1 MTACLRIAHPAF
13 RLHPPLMQ
21 HLHVAHLWMK
31 NAEGLALSREGSVE
45 GIAAE
50 IRTSA
55 VRELRVVSSA
65 LVTGDG
71 AMRNHHGRDW
81 AIGATAL
88 ALAASTLGIESI
100 TPLGYAVWLLYFM
113 AVAVTVF
120 QSRPMMPLAIAA
132 LACVLLVIGYNIAPA
147 SNNSAFSFVNRS
159 IGGTSFVLTAF
170 VVMQAIRARR
180 QAEQALWLQEG
191 ENAVALSLQGEQA
204 PHELAESTLGV
215 LCAYVGAPVGA
226 LYRLEGERLTLTGGV
241 ALGAD
246 VPRELPLRSG
256 QLGETL
262 RLGHARRV
270 HGVDAS
276 HLPITSA
283 LGRSTPTELLM
294 APVSADGKIT
304 GVIELGRVA
313 GAVQGDDALAL
324 VARCGEAI
332 GVALRTA
339 VLRMELLA
347 LLEETQRQGEELQT
361 QQEELRVANEELE
374 EQSRSLQHSQV
385 NLEQQQAALEQ
396 TNVQLEERTQELEAQ
411 RERLL
416 GAQSDLVRNGAELA
430 AASRYKS
437 EFLANMSHELR
448 TPLNSSLILAKLL
461 ADNRDGTLTAEQVKY
476 AQAIHSSNNDLL
488 ALINDI
494 LDLSKIEAGHVDL
507 SDDVLATEG
516 VLARLRDT
524 FEPLARQKG
533 LALEISA
540 DADAPVQFVAD
551 SQRLQQILKN
561 LLANALKFT
570 EHGSVSLKVQARGP
584 NRIGFVVSDT
594 GIGIARDQTDVIFE
608 AFRQADGS
616 TRRRFGGTGL
626 GLSISRDLALR
637 MGGSIQ
643 VESEPGRGSCFTLA
657 LPLDGAPAEAAQAP
671 LPPPVSVSPAPV
683 VANPVPTAIAP
694 PPAATPPSL
703 PSAPAVEDDRQQ
715 RLRPGRLILAV
726 EDDVAFGR
734 ALVQLAHELD
744 FDCVVASTAEEALVM
759 APQLRPS
766 GILLDIG
773 LPDISGLSVLERLK
787 RDPATR
793 HIPVHVVSALERTQ
807 VAMELGAVGFL
818 IKPASRERLVSAIEQ
833 LEQTSARAMR
843 RLLIVEDDHE
853 LRENLQ
859 RLLARDQLEIIAAG
873 SVAEAIDQLV
883 GVTFD
888 CMVMDLALP
897 DGSGYDLLE
906 RMAGHDAVAFPP
918 VIVYTGRALT
928 RDEEQRL
935 RRYSKSIIIKG
946 ARSPER
952 LLDEV
957 TLFLHS
963 VEASLPSNQ
972 QRLLREARRRD
983 AVLDGRTVLL
993 AEDDVRNIFA
1003 LSSVLEPLGV
1013 TLEIARNG
1021 REALDRLAVQEIDL
1035 VLMDIMMPEMDGLT
1049 AMREI
1054 RRNPQWQDLPIIALT
1069 AKAMADDR
1077 EHCLEAGA
1085 NDYIA
1090 KPIDIDK
1097 LVSLCRVWC
1106 ARQ

>member
-1 MTACLRIAHPAF
+1 
-13 RLHPPLMQ
+13 
-21 HLHVAHLWMK
+21 MK
-31 NAEGLALSREGSVE
+31 QA
-45 GIAAE
+45 
-50 IRTSA
+50 T
-55 VRELRVVSSA
+55 
-65 LVTGDG
+65 
-71 AMRNHHGRDW
+71 GRDT
-81 AIGATAL
+81 AIGATAFAL
-88 ALAASTLGIESI
+88 ALATIGLESI

-120 QSRPMMPLAIAA
+120 QNRAA
-132 LACVLLVIGYNIAPA
+132 LPVVMALLACVLLVVGYNIAPA
-147 SNNSAFSFVNRS
+147 SNNSSFSFVNRS
-159 IGGTSFVLTAF
+159 VGGFFFVLTALI
-170 VVMQAIRARR
+170 VMQAIRARR
-180 QAEQALWLQEG
+180 QAERALWLQEG
-191 ENAVALSLQGEQA
+191 ENGVALSLQGEQA
-204 PHELAESTLGV
+204 PHELAQSALGV
-215 LCAYVGAPVGA
+215 LCAYVGAQVGV
-226 LYRLEGERLTLTGGV
+226 LYRLEGERLLLSGGI
-241 ALGAD
+241 ALSPD
-246 VPRELPLRSG
+246 IPRELPAQQG

-262 RLGHARRV
+262 RQGIARRL
-270 HGVDAS
+270 HGVDAA
-276 HLPITSA
+276 HLPIASG
-283 LGRSTPTELLM
+283 LGRSTPQELLM
-294 APVSADGKIT
+294 APVSVDGT
-304 GVIELGRVA
+304 PVGVLEIGRIAGSQHDGSALELLG
-313 GAVQGDDALAL
+313 
-324 VARCGEAI
+324 RCGETI

-339 VLRMELLA
+339 LLRAELIE
-347 LLEETQRQGEELQT
+347 LLEETQRQGEELQA

-385 NLEQQQAALEQ
+385 SLEQQQAELEQ
-396 TNVQLEERTQELEAQ
+396 TNVQLEERTHELESQRQYLLAAQ
-411 RERLL
+411 
-416 GAQSDLVRNGAELA
+416 ADLVRSGAELA
-430 AASRYKS
+430 SASRYKS

-461 ADNRDGTLTAEQVKY
+461 ADNRDGTLTDEQVKY

-494 LDLSKIEAGHVDL
+494 LDLSKIEAGHVEL
-507 SDDVLATEG
+507 ADDTIATDTL
-516 VLARLRDT
+516 LARLRET

-533 LALEISA
+533 LQLEIGS
-540 DADAPVQFVAD
+540 DPGAPAQFVAD
-551 SQRLQQILKN
+551 GQRLQQILKN

-570 EHGSVSLKVQARGP
+570 EHGSVSLRVQAHGP
-584 NRIGFVVSDT
+584 RRLRFVVNDT

-637 MGGSIQ
+637 MGGGIS
-643 VESEPGRGSCFTLA
+643 VESEPGRGSCFTLE
-657 LPLDGAPAEAAQAP
+657 LPADGAPADAAQAP
-671 LPPPVSVSPAPV
+671 LPPPVQARVENAMHEITARV
-683 VANPVPTAIAP
+683 QAAAPTAER
-694 PPAATPPSL
+694 PAAPS
-703 PSAPAVEDDRQQ
+703 VDDDRGQ
-715 RLRPGRLILAV
+715 RRRPGRLILVV
-726 EDDVAFGR
+726 EDDVEFSR
-734 ALVQLAHELD
+734 ALVNLAHELD
-744 FDCVVASTAEEALVM
+744 FDCVVAGTAEEGLAL
-759 APQLRPS
+759 AAELRPS

-773 LPDISGLSVLERLK
+773 LPDVSGLSVLERLK

-793 HIPVHVVSALERTQ
+793 HIPVHVVSGMDRGQ
-807 VAMELGAVGFL
+807 VALELGAVGYL
-818 IKPASRERLVSAIEQ
+818 IKPATRERLASAIAQ
-833 LEQTSARAMR
+833 LEETSARAVR
-843 RLLIVEDDHE
+843 RLLIVEDDE
-853 LRENLQ
+853 DLRQNLQ
-859 RLLARDQLEIIAAG
+859 RLLARDQLEIVGVGTI
-873 SVAEAIDQLV
+873 AEAIAQLV
-883 GVTFD
+883 GTPFD
-888 CMVMDLALP
+888 CMITDLALP

-963 VEASLPSNQ
+963 VEASLPSDQ

-1013 TLEIARNG
+1013 NLEIARNG
-1021 REALDRLAVQEIDL
+1021 REALERLAEREVDL

-1054 RRNPQWQDLPIIALT
+1054 RRKPEWQSLPVIALT

-1077 EHCLEAGA
+1077 EHCLAAGA

-1090 KPIDIDK
+1090 KPIDVDK